1 MNEPDLAEDIKVG
14 SLVVDKLDR
23 SRVGVV
29 CVAAFR
35 IDLGPGAWVL
45 WPNEDYEWTAL
56 SRLESA
62 SQRSR

>member
-1 MNEPDLAEDIKVG
+1 MNESKLTDDIKVG
-14 SLVVDKLDR
+14 SLVIDKADR
-23 SRVGVV
+23 ARVGVV

-45 WPNEDYEWTAL
+45 WPGEDYEWTAL

-62 SQRSR
+62 SPRNR